1 MEAGVPQAVPVSPR
15 LSVAMSPSPELSTT
29 LNTALDQIL
38 EVLGV
43 EGGAVRLLDDE
54 TGELV
59 LVASRGLSEPTRRLK
74 LGEGPPG
81 LVMQRGEPIIVEQ
94 LSTDPTLARSRL
106 RQEGYESYM
115 VVPLQLRHQLV
126 GTLSLFTKAARA
138 FDTYE
143 RSFFIQVGLTVEN
156 ALLYEEAAR
165 REREAGFL
173 DRATQL
179 FNSTLELDEVLQR
192 ATRMATEVLGDSCTI
207 DLIEEGKAHLTPVA
221 TYHPDPQARQARLQ
235 IQQDDP
241 IQIGDRASVSGLVAV
256 TGCPYLVK
264 DARREGRV
272 KYVDRLNIYSLI
284 AVPIMMK
291 GKILG
296 VLATS
301 ITDSSRQFT
310 TEDLRLAMALAD
322 RAALAIENARLYA
335 QERSLRQQMEAL
347 NRRVQ
352 EANRLKSE
360 FVTLVSHELR
370 TPLTAITGYAEL
382 LLEGRGGHVTLAQ
395 GESLGVVKRNAER
408 LVALIDDLLD
418 LARLEAGKIEL
429 QRRPLKLIDLIQEV
443 ARMLRPQ
450 LEARGQVLTLDLAE
464 ALPAVWGDTAR
475 VTQILTNLFAN
486 AHKYTPAGGRIAITA
501 RGESGRVRVAVQD
514 TGVGLAPEDQAQ
526 LFTPFFRAQHDATQG
541 VGGTGLGLAITR
553 ALVELHSGAMTV
565 TSVLG
570 QGSTFSFTLPVPHE
584 PQGTVAGVAPGRGS

>member
-1 MEAGVPQAVPVSPR
+1 
-15 LSVAMSPSPELSTT
+15 
-29 LNTALDQIL
+29 
-38 EVLGV
+38 
-43 EGGAVRLLDDE
+43 VRLLDDE

-59 LVASRGLSEPTRRLK
+59 LVASRGLSKPTRRLK

-94 LSTDPTLARSRL
+94 LSTDPALARSRL

-115 VVPLQLRHQLV
+115 VVPLQVRHQLV

-138 FDTYE
+138 FNTYE
-143 RSFFIQVGLTVEN
+143 RSFFSQVGLTVEN
-156 ALLYEEAAR
+156 ALLYEDAAR

-192 ATRMATEVLGDSCTI
+192 VTRMATEVLGDSCTI

-241 IQIGDRASVSGLVAV
+241 IQIGDRASVSGLAAV

-264 DARREGRV
+264 DVRREGRV

-284 AVPIMMK
+284 SVPIMMK

-370 TPLTAITGYAEL
+370 TPLTAIMGYAEL
-382 LLEGRGGHVTLAQ
+382 LLEGRGGHVTVAQ

-418 LARLEAGKIEL
+418 LARLEAGKIDL

-450 LEARGQVLTLDLAE
+450 LEARGQVLTLNLAE
-464 ALPAVWGDTAR
+464 ALPVVWGDTAR

-486 AHKYTPAGGRIAITA
+486 AHKYTPAGGRIVITA
-501 RGESGRVRVAVQD
+501 RGEAGRVRVAVQD

-526 LFTPFFRAQHDATQG
+526 LFTPFFRAQDDATQG

-565 TSVLG
+565 TSVPG

-584 PQGTVAGVAPGRGS
+584 PGGTVAGGAPGRGS